1 MFIGILRTHYEV
13 FAIGGTDKAVREN
26 IVKGYKETFPKE
38 SREFENPTFDELNE
52 YFGCSVVKI
61 NLGVG
66 YAHE

>member
-13 FAIGGTDKAVREN
+13 YAIGGTPEDVQNN
-26 IVKGYKETFPKE
+26 IVKGYKETYPKE
-38 SREFENPTFDELNE
+38 SREFESPTFAELNDF
-52 YFGCSVVKI
+52 FGCSVIKI